1 MSTDVKPS
9 PTAKRKRYE
18 QKKGIKDEK
27 VKDVK
32 SEVTS
37 LRGPKDE
44 FPDAPPY
51 SPGASSLNPSNMRSA
66 FHREKFEMK
75 KRKLVQRSEKTAR
88 AEILNKEE
96 EGFIEGDDG
105 EPTYAIRQTE
115 IADAVDIANASK
127 YFELHLENFGPYR
140 VSYTDNGRHLLLG
153 GKRGH
158 VASLDWQTKNL
169 HCETNVMETVRDVQW
184 MHTENIYAVA
194 QKHYTYVYD
203 NQGTELHC
211 IKQMHEIHRLE
222 FLPRHFL
229 LVGSSGTGWL
239 HWLDVS
245 IGKMVTSFPCR
256 MGSLDVMCQNPG
268 NAIIHTGHD
277 NGTVCLWS
285 PNVREPL
292 VKMLAHQAS
301 IKGMDIDPTGKY
313 MVTTGLDRKCRIW
326 DVRMYKQLHAYSL
339 AFGLSHVAVSQRLA
353 VACAIGNTVQ
363 IFKDMHLGV
372 CHEPYLAHRL
382 GGPVSSL
389 AFVPYEDVLGV
400 GHANGFTSMLV
411 PGSGEANVDAVRAN
425 PYETKKQRREREVK
439 QLLDKLQPELIGL
452 DPKDITRVNED
463 LLEKEME
470 DRKKILYV
478 RPVQIEYTPKH
489 KMRGRGTGSHKEL
502 RKNMVVDGI
511 RKERIT
517 EKKEV
522 EKEVFGSETTVSS
535 KPKQLLDRF
544 RK

>member
-1 MSTDVKPS
+1 
-9 PTAKRKRYE
+9 
-18 QKKGIKDEK
+18 
-27 VKDVK
+27 
-32 SEVTS
+32 
-37 LRGPKDE
+37 
-44 FPDAPPY
+44 
-51 SPGASSLNPSNMRSA
+51 MRSA

-229 LVGSSGTGWL
+229 
-239 HWLDVS
+239 
-245 IGKMVTSFPCR
+245 
-256 MGSLDVMCQNPG
+256 
-268 NAIIHTGHD
+268 
-277 NGTVCLWS
+277 
-285 PNVREPL
+285 
-292 VKMLAHQAS
+292 
-301 IKGMDIDPTGKY
+301 
-313 MVTTGLDRKCRIW
+313 IW

-382 GGPVSSL
+382 GGPVSGL

>member
-1 MSTDVKPS
+1 MSTDLKPL
-9 PTAKRKRYE
+9 PKAKRKRLLEHE
-18 QKKGIKDEK
+18 QKASTRDEK

-32 SEVTS
+32 AEVTS
-37 LRGPKDE
+37 LREPKNE
-44 FPDAPPY
+44 FADAPPIEA
-51 SPGASSLNPSNMRSA
+51 SRLQKHDTGASSLNPSNMRSA

-169 HCETNVMETVRDVQW
+169 HCETNVMETVRDVRW

-277 NGTVCLWS
+277 N
-285 PNVREPL
+285 
-292 VKMLAHQAS
+292 
-301 IKGMDIDPTGKY
+301 
-313 MVTTGLDRKCRIW
+313 
-326 DVRMYKQLHAYSL
+326 
-339 AFGLSHVAVSQRLA
+339 VS
-353 VACAIGNTVQ
+353 
-363 IFKDMHLGV
+363 
-372 CHEPYLAHRL
+372 
-382 GGPVSSL
+382 
-389 AFVPYEDVLGV
+389 
-400 GHANGFTSMLV
+400 
-411 PGSGEANVDAVRAN
+411 
-425 PYETKKQRREREVK
+425 
-439 QLLDKLQPELIGL
+439 
-452 DPKDITRVNED
+452 
-463 LLEKEME
+463 
-470 DRKKILYV
+470 
-478 RPVQIEYTPKH
+478 
-489 KMRGRGTGSHKEL
+489 
-502 RKNMVVDGI
+502 
-511 RKERIT
+511 
-517 EKKEV
+517 
-522 EKEVFGSETTVSS
+522 
-535 KPKQLLDRF
+535 
-544 RK
+544 